1 MYAMQYEI
9 GLPADYD
16 MSIIRRRVATKGPL
30 LDAFPGLGL
39 KAYLIRER
47 GVAGSPINQYAPFY
61 LWASTDGMS
70 RFLWGGG
77 GFGAIVSSFGRP
89 TVRHWTGVACALGP
103 ESASRPTRATR
114 SIVPIGDHIDP
125 AAAVEAARDEM
136 QRLASLQGVHS
147 SALAVDPQSWSLVH
161 FTLWAELPPDAD
173 GARYEVLH
181 LSTPHLEEIA
191 ATR

>member
-1 MYAMQYEI
+1 
-9 GLPADYD
+9 

-47 GVAGSPINQYAPFY
+47 GVEGSPINQYAPFY

-89 TVRHWTGVACALGP
+89 EVRHWTGVACALGP
-103 ESASRPTRATR
+103 ASASPPTRATR
-114 SIVPIGDHIDP
+114 NIVPIGDHIDP
-125 AAAVEAARDEM
+125 AAAVEAGEREM
-136 QRLASLQGVHS
+136 QRLAGLQGVHS
-147 SALAVDPQSWSLVH
+147 SALAVDPQNWSLVH
-161 FTLWAELPPDAD
+161 FTLWTELPPDAD
-173 GARYEVLH
+173 GVRYEVLH
-181 LSTPHLEEIA
+181 HSTPHLDEIVA
-191 ATR
+191 AR